1 MPPPPEMGAVGAE
14 TGVVDCGVLE
24 IDTPRLLE
32 GAFAFGLLISCSS
45 AALSSSSEE
54 SRSSS
59 SIAAA
64 ICSDVIDIEN

>member
-1 MPPPPEMGAVGAE
+1 MGAVGAE

-32 GAFAFGLLISCSS
+32 GAFALLISCSS

-64 ICSDVIDIEN
+64 ICSGVM